1 MPSRKQDCVEL
12 DVEENTAADR
22 LELSAEQVERLNHLT
37 PTGGTPQRD
46 EHGGHGPLTTPRG
59 ERTVWRGDS
68 AMWSDRSVCAP
79 RMQLAKL
86 VAVRSLGK
94 REAERRLAL
103 LKG

>member
-1 MPSRKQDCVEL
+1 
-12 DVEENTAADR
+12 
-22 LELSAEQVERLNHLT
+22 
-37 PTGGTPQRD
+37 
-46 EHGGHGPLTTPRG
+46 
-59 ERTVWRGDS
+59 
-68 AMWSDRSVCAP
+68 MWSDRSVCAP